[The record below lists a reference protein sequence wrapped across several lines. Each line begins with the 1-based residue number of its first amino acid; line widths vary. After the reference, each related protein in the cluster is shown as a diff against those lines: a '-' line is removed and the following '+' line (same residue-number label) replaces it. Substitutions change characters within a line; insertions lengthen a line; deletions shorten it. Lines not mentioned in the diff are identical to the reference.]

1 MFLMHFHAQAE
12 EQLIPIFHDKGMRQQ
27 VKISVRYS
35 DSLSTLFGLFT
46 YLLCAGTVFICF
58 YSSKRDTSLKTVCPD
73 IPPESIASSDTAV
86 FNIPSSQ
93 FTWFYSGKTM

>member
-1 MFLMHFHAQAE
+1 MHFHAQAE

-27 VKISVRYS
+27 VKISARYS
-35 DSLSTLFGLFT
+35 DVFLLFSVYFIC
-46 YLLCAGTVFICF
+46 LLCAGTIFICF
-58 YSSKRDTSLKTVCPD
+58 YSSKRDTSLKTVRPD
-73 IPPESIASSDTAV
+73 IPPESIASSNTAV